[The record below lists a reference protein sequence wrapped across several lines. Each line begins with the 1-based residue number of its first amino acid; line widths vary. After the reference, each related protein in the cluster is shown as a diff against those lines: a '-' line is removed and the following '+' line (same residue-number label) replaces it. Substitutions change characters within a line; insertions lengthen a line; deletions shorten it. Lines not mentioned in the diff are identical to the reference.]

1 MSQLPGAAVG
11 TAVGVLFYSFF
22 CEICNIIMVW
32 LLLVHEEGF
41 SYVACISYFTLLS
54 TTCSIIQQFHDYIF
68 WEDVVTAQ
76 FNYKNEHVGNPQ
88 LTLANGSLGVDLVL
102 FYIQFYCYTVE
113 ATFVLFWAFSLTQSV
128 YGWADKPRWR
138 RLFKKINA
146 AGKIV
151 SIVLPLL
158 TVCLLQVPMVQSS
171 FVGFIVLADIEFA
184 LSCFG
189 GCIFLVMIL
198 IRYIHTRR
206 MLKTWSHGYGKKS
219 STTGTT
225 SNGPQS
231 SGGGQRPRSQGIYDR
246 WLLIRFTIA
255 FIFLAIFE
263 VTNIIF
269 QITAQ
274 KNNNRDAVAKA
285 PDLSAERA
293 VSMMLFNIPGVT
305 ASLLAFVVF
314 GTTRPFRERMWR
326 TFVPACLQNRERKGR
341 NNASN
346 RISQSHPQYSS
357 RESAAKQRSTS
368 FKLSK
373 GVDTAA
379 GDSELQLAD
388 LRAPRTTYLD
398 MDSDSESERSI
409 PKGRKTVT
417 TTITSAGSQ
426 V

>member
-11 TAVGVLFYSFF
+11 TAVGVLLYSLF

-32 LLLVHEEGF
+32 LLLVHEEGL

-68 WEDVVTAQ
+68 WEDVVKAQ
-76 FNYKNEHVGNPQ
+76 FENKNEHAGNPQ
-88 LTLANGSLGVDLVL
+88 LTLANGSVGLDLVL

-138 RLFKKINA
+138 RTFKKINA
-146 AGKIV
+146 AGKII
-151 SIVLPLL
+151 SAALPLL
-158 TVCLLQVPMVQSS
+158 TICLLQVPTVQST
-171 FVGFIVLADIEFA
+171 FVGFIVLADIECNPVA

-189 GCIFLVMIL
+189 GCVFLIMIL
-198 IRYIHTRR
+198 SRYIHTRR

-219 STTGTT
+219 STNGTT
-225 SNGPQS
+225 SNGPHSS
-231 SGGGQRPRSQGIYDR
+231 SGGHKPRSQGIYDR

-263 VTNIIF
+263 VTNIVF

-274 KNNNRDAVAKA
+274 KNNNRDAAAKV
-285 PDLSAERA
+285 PDTSAERA

-314 GTTRPFRERMWR
+314 GTTRPFRERMYR
-326 TFVPACLQNRERKGR
+326 TFVPRWFQAKGKGR
-341 NNASN
+341 DNSNARNWAPQPHS
-346 RISQSHPQYSS
+346 QYSS
-357 RESAAKQRSTS
+357 RASAAKQRSTS

-373 GVDTAA
+373 GVDAVTV
-379 GDSELQLAD
+379 DSDLQLD
-388 LRAPRTTYLD
+388 NLRAPRSTYLD
-398 MDSDSESERSI
+398 MHDSDSESERSI
-409 PKGRKTVT
+409 PKGRNTTT
-417 TTITSAGSQ
+417 TTIT
-426 V
+426 